1 MKNSARLSHNV
12 NHGIP
17 VRMLK
22 IYLSL
27 LITLACV
34 TNLIAEE
41 PELVTG
47 QICMRSYDFED
58 ADKEM
63 EYALYVP
70 DGYDAEKSY
79 PLMVALHGLN
89 SNPRQILSYP
99 GFTELAQKN
108 GYILAAPMGYNKKG
122 WYGGRGQTSPRWDP
136 MNLGE
141 LSEKDV
147 MNVLEIVRDEFNVD
161 SKRIYLMGHSMGG
174 GGTWHIG
181 INYPDRWAGL
191 APIAPATFRSPDNLA
206 KIKTTPVIL
215 VQGDKDRLVPVQGA
229 RRWAAKME
237 ELGMTHTYI
246 EVKDGNHIKPAF
258 TQLPAIFEFFAT
270 HTKMVP
276 SKKEA
281 SDSDD

>member
-1 MKNSARLSHNV
+1 M
-12 NHGIP
+12 P
-17 VRMLK
+17 K

-27 LITLACV
+27 LIALSCV
-34 TNLIAEE
+34 TNLSAEK

-47 QICMRSYDFED
+47 RIWMRSYDFKD

-70 DGYDAEKSY
+70 DGYDAKKSY
-79 PLMVALHGLN
+79 PLMVALHGLS

-99 GFTELAQKN
+99 GFTKLAQKH
-108 GYILAAPMGYNKKG
+108 GYILAAPMGYNTRG
-122 WYGGRGQTSPRWDP
+122 WYGGRGQTSRRWSP

-147 MNVLEIVRDEFNVD
+147 MNVLKIVRDEFNVD
-161 SKRIYLMGHSMGG
+161 SRRIYLMGHSMGG

-181 INYPDRWAGL
+181 IMYPDIWAGL
-191 APIAPATFRSPDNLA
+191 APIAPATFRSPDGLA

-215 VQGDKDRLVPVQGA
+215 VQGDKDRLVPVRGA
-229 RRWAAKME
+229 RRWAAKMK
-237 ELGMTHTYI
+237 ELGMTHEYI
-246 EVKDGNHIKPAF
+246 EVKDGNHIKPAI
-258 TQLPAIFEFFAT
+258 TQLPAIFEFFAK
-270 HTKMVP
+270 HTKKVA